1 MSEARR
7 HSVDIPLSKTLVAL
21 KRVRSLRDPATISM
35 SKFATVVENINW
47 EKNSCNGAA
56 LDLNNSDKQLV
67 IHSSNCHFKEEIE
80 DHGSNSELDHGSR
93 IPRNRTTASKRS
105 SIVKIRG
112 LDSKRTKSVHK
123 TRRDRPLK
131 SRGSA
136 WVEHSTNHVEEEV
149 DSYRK
154 PDLALSKKVNATVA
168 KKSRPANLRKSSAAL
183 SCVGSPCM
191 SLSEPRT
198 NASRYST
205 LGRATEDT
213 QIKSN
218 DVVDSNF
225 SGCGISY
232 CWSGTPKYRER
243 NFSSESEDQEQ
254 PLLSAEGTE
263 TGYRD
268 AVPCPGSP
276 RSLSQKFRP
285 RSFNELVG
293 LSVVAQTLLHAI
305 SKGKVAPIYLFHGP
319 RGTGKTSTARIFA
332 AALNCLS
339 FEDQK
344 PCGFCRECIFVLSG
358 RCRDVKELDAVKI
371 NHISGLKALVKSAS
385 LLPLSS
391 RFKVFIIDECQSLR
405 GEAWAAIL
413 KSLDEL
419 PRNVVYLMITS
430 GLDELPRNSVARCQ
444 RFHFPKIRDIDMVF
458 KLQKIC
464 IEEGLEFEKDALY
477 FVAAKSNGSLRD
489 AETMLEQLGLLGK
502 RITVSL
508 AYELIGVVSD
518 DELLDLLDLALS
530 SDTSNTV
537 RRARELMRSRV
548 DPLQLV
554 SQLANLIMDILAG
567 RCQSGFSEIGRKF
580 IGRHAF
586 AEVGM
591 QKLRHALKVLSETEK
606 QLRASK
612 NQSTWLTVALLQF
625 NTGESSP
632 LMEISELQAYPR
644 ITYMRDDKVSSI
656 SSPRGSLKSLA
667 CYTCNHN
674 KSNCSERH
682 CSRKKLE
689 NIWREA
695 LIKCQSNSLKNFLHK
710 EGCLSS
716 VYVSEGLAIAEV
728 EFYHPDHVSRAEKSQ
743 NLIASLL
750 QHVLGCNVDVRVK
763 LVPASMRK
771 DAKWKKLSLSLL
783 SCSGRKKETSDSTLS
798 EGEENETSVGRETSF
813 KVYLSH
819 HGPQLPTSI
828 QQFDSKSLH
837 EFHDTKAVTSRNVE
851 GNAQSFETM
860 ASDRSVLE
868 DLQKR
873 CKLESDFST
882 EIGEEFPYVSIQEPE
897 TQPSCFS
904 RTLKLQRKL
913 FSSDG
918 AHTICLK
925 IQPHNKLE
933 LSIPRKGASETYFCT
948 YDPYN
953 LRSRSNS
960 QVTCGS
966 GEDNI
971 ATRDSRFSSKLLCW
985 RTPQA
990 FL

>member
-7 HSVDIPLSKTLVAL
+7 HSVEIPLSKTLVAL

-35 SKFATVVENINW
+35 SKFATVVENISW
-47 EKNSCNGAA
+47 QTNSCNGAA
-56 LDLNNSDKQLV
+56 LDLNNSDKQV
-67 IHSSNCHFKEEIE
+67 VVHSGNLHLKEEIE
-80 DHGSNSELDHGSR
+80 DHGSNPESDHGSR
-93 IPRNRTTASKRS
+93 IPRNRSTASKKS
-105 SIVKIRG
+105 SVIKIRG
-112 LDSKRTKSVHK
+112 LDPKRTKLIHK

-131 SRGSA
+131 SQHST

-149 DSYRK
+149 DSYRE
-154 PDLALSKKVNATVA
+154 PDRELTKRVNATIV
-168 KKSRPANLRKSSAAL
+168 KKSCHGNLRKSSTAL
-183 SCVGSPCM
+183 SRVGSPCM

-198 NASRYST
+198 NASRHST
-205 LGRATEDT
+205 LGRTTEET

-232 CWSGTPKYRER
+232 CWSGTPKYKDR
-243 NFSSESEDQEQ
+243 NFSSDSEDQEQ

-263 TGYRD
+263 TAYRD
-268 AVPCPGSP
+268 AAPCPESP

-293 LSVVAQTLLHAI
+293 LNVVAQSLLHAI

-371 NHISGLKALVKSAS
+371 SHIARVKALVKSAS
-385 LLPLSS
+385 LVPLSS
-391 RFKVFIIDECQSLR
+391 RFKVFIIDECQSLG
-405 GEAWAAIL
+405 GEAWAAIF
-413 KSLDEL
+413 KSLDGL
-419 PRNVVYLMITS
+419 PRNAVYVMITS
-430 GLDELPRNSVARCQ
+430 DLDDLPRNSISRCQ
-444 RFHFPKIRDIDMVF
+444 RFHFPKIKDVDMVCR
-458 KLQKIC
+458 LQKIC
-464 IEEGLEFEKDALY
+464 IEERLDFEKDALY
-477 FVAAKSNGSLRD
+477 FIAAKSNGSLRD
-489 AETMLEQLGLLGK
+489 AETMLDQLSLLGK

-508 AYELIGVVSD
+508 AYELVGVVSD

-530 SDTSNTV
+530 SDTANTV
-537 RRARELMRSRV
+537 RRARELMSSRV

-567 RCQSGFSEIGRKF
+567 KSQSGFSEVGRNF

-586 AEVGM
+586 AEIGM

-632 LMEISELQAYPR
+632 LMEISDSQAYAK
-644 ITYMRDDKVSSI
+644 ITSMRDDKVSSI
-656 SSPRGSLKSLA
+656 SSPRGSLKSSA
-667 CYTCNHN
+667 CYTCNNN
-674 KSNCSERH
+674 KSNCLERE

-689 NIWREA
+689 NIWKEA
-695 LIKCQSNSLKNFLHK
+695 LTKCQSNSLKNFLHK
-710 EGCLSS
+710 AGYLSA
-716 VYVSEGLAIAEV
+716 VYVNEGLAIAEV
-728 EFYHPDHVSRAEKSQ
+728 EFCHPDHVSRAEKSQ
-743 NLIASLL
+743 NLIANLL
-750 QHVLGCNVDVRVK
+750 QHVLGCNVDIRVK
-763 LVPASMRK
+763 LIPASMRR
-771 DAKWKKLSLSLL
+771 DAKWKKLSFSLL
-783 SCSGRKKETSDSTLS
+783 SCSGRKKENSDSAVS
-798 EGEENETSVGRETSF
+798 EDENETSAGRETSF

-819 HGPQLPTSI
+819 HGQQLPPSI
-828 QQFDSKSLH
+828 QQFDCKSLH
-837 EFHDTKAVTSRNVE
+837 DFHDTKAVTIRNAE
-851 GNAQSFETM
+851 GNAQSIETM
-860 ASDRSVLE
+860 ASDRSVLD
-868 DLQKR
+868 DLPTR

-882 EIGEEFPYVSIQEPE
+882 EVGEEVPYVSIQEPE

-918 AHTICLK
+918 SHTICLRV
-925 IQPHNKLE
+925 QPHNKLE
-933 LSIPRKGASETYFCT
+933 LSVPKKGASETYFCT

-953 LRSRSNS
+953 LHSRSIS
-960 QVTCGS
+960 QVTCNS
-966 GEDNI
+966 GEDNL
-971 ATRDSRFSSKLLCW
+971 ASEDSRFSSRLLCW
-985 RTPQA
+985 RTPKA
-990 FL
+990 FH